1 MVCSL
6 STLRPQ
12 KDDSMSSLRQVCLT
26 LTLVFTLVVG
36 IQGTA
41 QAGAQGVGLGVAA
54 GAVSSGTELDGL
66 EKSIGTGFSWGFFVD
81 IPLTPTFYISP
92 ATTLYEIDLGIGKRP
107 ATDVALNFK
116 FIVPIA
122 AIKLGAGV
130 SAGLTVAEE
139 KYMPHMGALGYLSM
153 NIASN
158 LDGFAMVQYKHL
170 VRDIQAV
177 DDIHAHAGL
186 MFRF

>member
-1 MVCSL
+1 MPV
-6 STLRPQ
+6 
-12 KDDSMSSLRQVCLT
+12 LRQLSLMSLLT
-26 LTLVFTLVVG
+26 LTLFIGV
-36 IQGTA
+36 QSTA
-41 QAGAQGVGLGVAA
+41 LAGAEGVGLGVAA
-54 GAVSSGTELDGL
+54 GAVSSGTELEGF
-66 EKSIGTGFSWGFFVD
+66 EKSVGTGFSWGFFVD

-92 ATTLYEIDLGIGKRP
+92 ATTLYELDLGLGKRP

-153 NIASN
+153 NLASN

-170 VRDIQAV
+170 IRDVQAV

>member
-1 MVCSL
+1 MPALRHLSL
-6 STLRPQ
+6 
-12 KDDSMSSLRQVCLT
+12 MSLLT
-26 LTLVFTLVVG
+26 LTLFIGV
-36 IQGTA
+36 QSTA
-41 QAGAQGVGLGVAA
+41 LAGAKGVGLGVAA
-54 GAVSSGTELDGL
+54 GAVSSGTELEGF
-66 EKSIGTGFSWGFFVD
+66 EKSVGTGFSWGFFVD

-92 ATTLYEIDLGIGKRP
+92 ATTLYELDLGLGKRP

-153 NIASN
+153 NLASN

-170 VRDIQAV
+170 IRDVQAV

>member
-1 MVCSL
+1 MQNHNRFLLSSAMVL
-6 STLRPQ
+6 ATML
-12 KDDSMSSLRQVCLT
+12 
-26 LTLVFTLVVG
+26 
-36 IQGTA
+36 GTA
-41 QAGAQGVGLGVAA
+41 SQAHASAKGVGLGVAA

-66 EKSIGTGFSWGFFVD
+66 EKSVGTGFSWGFFVD
-81 IPLTPTFYISP
+81 IPLTSTFYISP
-92 ATTLYEIDLGIGKRP
+92 ATTLYELDFGMGRRP

-122 AIKLGAGV
+122 AVKLGAGV

-139 KYMPHMGALGYLSM
+139 TYMPHMGALGYLSM

-158 LDGFAMVQYKHL
+158 LDAFAMVQYKHL

-177 DDIHAHAGL
+177 NDVHAHAGL

>member
-1 MVCSL
+1 MVAIKRL
-6 STLRPQ
+6 LLALP
-12 KDDSMSSLRQVCLT
+12 MVLT
-26 LTLVFTLVVG
+26 LGFHHSAL
-36 IQGTA
+36 
-41 QAGAQGVGLGVAA
+41 AGAQGVGLGIAA

-66 EKSIGTGFSWGFFVD
+66 EKSLGTGFSWGFFVD
-81 IPLTPTFYISP
+81 IPLTKTFYISP
-92 ATTLYEIDLGIGKRP
+92 ATTLYELDFGPGKRP

-116 FIVPIA
+116 FIVPVA
-122 AIKLGAGV
+122 SLKLGAGV

-153 NIASN
+153 NLVSN

-177 DDIHAHAGL
+177 DDIHAHAGV

>member
-1 MVCSL
+1 MPALRHLSL
-6 STLRPQ
+6 
-12 KDDSMSSLRQVCLT
+12 MSLLT
-26 LTLVFTLVVG
+26 LTLFIGV
-36 IQGTA
+36 QSTA
-41 QAGAQGVGLGVAA
+41 LAGAEGVGLGVAA
-54 GAVSSGTELDGL
+54 GAVSSGTELEGF
-66 EKSIGTGFSWGFFVD
+66 EKSVGTGFSWGFFVD

-92 ATTLYEIDLGIGKRP
+92 ATTLYELDLGLGKRP

-153 NIASN
+153 NLASN

-170 VRDIQAV
+170 IRDVQAV

>member
-1 MVCSL
+1 MPAIRHLSL
-6 STLRPQ
+6 
-12 KDDSMSSLRQVCLT
+12 MSLLT
-26 LTLVFTLVVG
+26 LTLFIG
-36 IQGTA
+36 IQSTA
-41 QAGAQGVGLGVAA
+41 LAGAEGVGLGVAA
-54 GAVSSGTELDGL
+54 GAVSSGTELEGF
-66 EKSIGTGFSWGFFVD
+66 EKSVGTGFSWGFFVD

-92 ATTLYEIDLGIGKRP
+92 ATTLYELDLGLGKRP

-153 NIASN
+153 NLASN

-170 VRDIQAV
+170 IRDVQAV

>member
-1 MVCSL
+1 MPAIRHLSL
-6 STLRPQ
+6 
-12 KDDSMSSLRQVCLT
+12 MSLLT
-26 LTLVFTLVVG
+26 LTLFIGV
-36 IQGTA
+36 QSTA
-41 QAGAQGVGLGVAA
+41 LAGAEGVGLGVAA
-54 GAVSSGTELDGL
+54 GAVSSGTELEGF
-66 EKSIGTGFSWGFFVD
+66 EKSVGTGFSWGFFVD

-92 ATTLYEIDLGIGKRP
+92 ATTLYELDLGLGKRP

-153 NIASN
+153 NLASN

-170 VRDIQAV
+170 IRDVQAV

>member
-1 MVCSL
+1 MRNDSRFFL
-6 STLRPQ
+6 SSAMMLA
-12 KDDSMSSLRQVCLT
+12 LT
-26 LTLVFTLVVG
+26 LS
-36 IQGTA
+36 IASQA
-41 QAGAQGVGLGVAA
+41 QASAKGVGLGVAV

-66 EKSIGTGFSWGFFVD
+66 EKSMGTGFSWGFFVD
-81 IPLTPTFYISP
+81 IPLTSTFYISP
-92 ATTLYEIDLGIGKRP
+92 ATTLYELDFGQGRRP

-122 AIKLGAGV
+122 ALKLGAGV

-139 KYMPHMGALGYLSM
+139 TYMPHMGALGYLSM
-153 NIASN
+153 NVASN
-158 LDGFAMVQYKHL
+158 LDAFAMVQYKHL
-170 VRDIQAV
+170 VRDVQAV

>member
-1 MVCSL
+1 MPV
-6 STLRPQ
+6 
-12 KDDSMSSLRQVCLT
+12 LRQLSLMSLLT
-26 LTLVFTLVVG
+26 LTLFIGV
-36 IQGTA
+36 QSTA
-41 QAGAQGVGLGVAA
+41 LAGAEGVGLGVAA
-54 GAVSSGTELDGL
+54 GAVSSGTELDGF
-66 EKSIGTGFSWGFFVD
+66 EKSVGTGFSWGFFVD

-92 ATTLYEIDLGIGKRP
+92 ATTLYELDLGLGKRP

-122 AIKLGAGV
+122 ALKLGAGV

-153 NIASN
+153 NLASN

-170 VRDIQAV
+170 IRDIQAV
-177 DDIHAHAGL
+177 DDVHAHAGL

>member
-1 MVCSL
+1 MDSKKRWNRVFMGI
-6 STLRPQ
+6 LRRYPSDIDLLHLTG
-12 KDDSMSSLRQVCLT
+12 DDLY
-26 LTLVFTLVVG
+26 
-36 IQGTA
+36 
-41 QAGAQGVGLGVAA
+41 
-54 GAVSSGTELDGL
+54 ELDFGM
-66 EKSIGTGFSWGFFVD
+66 GR
-81 IPLTPTFYISP
+81 
-92 ATTLYEIDLGIGKRP
+92 RP

-122 AIKLGAGV
+122 AVKLGAGV

-139 KYMPHMGALGYLSM
+139 TYMPHMGALGYLSM

-158 LDGFAMVQYKHL
+158 LDAFAMVQYKHL

-177 DDIHAHAGL
+177 NDVHAHAGL